1 MRRIL
6 LGIAGLLLAAAIASA
21 QRDAGL
27 TAGDLAPDF
36 ALEATDGRTIRLS
49 DLTRRHVV
57 VLVFWHR
64 G

>member
-1 MRRIL
+1 MRRVL
-6 LGIAGLLLAAAIASA
+6 VGMAALLLAMAIASA

-27 TAGDLAPDF
+27 TEGDLAPDF

-57 VLVFWHR
+57 ILVFWHR
-64 G
+64 T

>member
-1 MRRIL
+1 MGRVL
-6 LGIAGLLLAAAIASA
+6 LGIAELLLAVAIASA

-27 TAGDLAPDF
+27 VAGDLAPDF